1 MTRDWYFQVMGQEI
15 GPLSVGELK
24 AKVANGQIQPD
35 TLVRKTA
42 EGKWIFGGK
51 VKGLFAVPEKP
62 PLAPVAPPPVAKPKS
77 SAALPIMS
85 GSAAR
90 PKPGSSAEIVARSG
104 SSSPP
109 SSSATIPATHFTLVE
124 EEIDSQPP
132 SVEFYSFVG
141 FREAI
146 SPVLY
151 DAVKQFVSD
160 RGITMSQLNRRALAN
175 FIQRP
180 ELASD
185 LMITAVAALPQHV
198 NDKSNR
204 DGSRPLSDRE
214 RTEFAT
220 FRFTLF
226 NSSHHSIQ
234 VGEGV
239 FIPETIEERSY
250 DTVTG
255 GQHPPL
261 DHVGHV
267 PVRLSPLTTGKAIR
281 MTLDVTVPPQ
291 ATRDISVWFYANSK
305 PSLTKVRGQL
315 FVGHDGELA
324 MSELFTIILHG
335 DSPSPS
341 F

>member
-1 MTRDWYFQVMGQEI
+1 MTREWYFQVMGQEL

-42 EGKWIFGGK
+42 EGKWIFAGK
-51 VKGLFAVPEKP
+51 VKGLFAIPDE
-62 PLAPVAPPPVAKPKS
+62 PPPVAKPKS
-77 SAALPIMS
+77 STTLPVMS
-85 GSAAR
+85 GSATHA
-90 PKPGSSAEIVARSG
+90 KPGSSAEIATKSG
-104 SSSPP
+104 TKPP
-109 SSSATIPATHFTLVE
+109 SSGTIPATFITLVE
-124 EEIDSQPP
+124 EQHDSAPP
-132 SVEFYSFVG
+132 SVEFYNFVG

-160 RGITMSQLNRRALAN
+160 RGITMSQLNRRALAD

-185 LMITAVAALPQHV
+185 LLITAVAALPQPV
-198 NDKSNR
+198 NQKSNR

-214 RTEFAT
+214 KVELAT

-226 NSSHHSIQ
+226 NSSPNSMQ

-239 FIPETIEERSY
+239 FLPESIEERSY
-250 DTVTG
+250 DIVDD
-255 GQHPPL
+255 GQNSTL
-261 DHVGHV
+261 DHAGHV
-267 PVRLSPLTTGKAIR
+267 PVQLSPLVTGKAIR
-281 MTLDVTVPPQ
+281 MTLDVSIPPQ
-291 ATRDISVWFYANSK
+291 ATRDIFVWFHADSK

-315 FVGHDGELA
+315 LVGHDGALA
-324 MSELFTIILHG
+324 MSEFFTVILHG
-335 DSPSPS
+335 DSPSPDA
-341 F
+341 

>member
-1 MTRDWYFQVMGQEI
+1 MTREWYFQVMGQEL

-51 VKGLFAVPEKP
+51 VKGLFTVPEEP
-62 PLAPVAPPPVAKPKS
+62 PPEPVAPPPAAQPKS
-77 SAALPIMS
+77 SATLPIMS
-85 GSAAR
+85 GSATHA
-90 PKPGSSAEIVARSG
+90 KPGSSAEIATKSG
-104 SSSPP
+104 AKPL
-109 SSSATIPATHFTLVE
+109 SSATFITLVE
-124 EEIDSQPP
+124 EQRDSAPP

-160 RGITMSQLNRRALAN
+160 RGITMSQLNRRALAD

-185 LMITAVAALPQHV
+185 LMITTVAALPQPV
-198 NDKSNR
+198 NAKSNR
-204 DGSRPLSDRE
+204 DGSQPLSDHE
-214 RTEFAT
+214 QVEVAT
-220 FRFTLF
+220 LRFTLF
-226 NSSHHSIQ
+226 NSSHHSMQ

-239 FIPETIEERSY
+239 FLPESIEERSY
-250 DTVTG
+250 DTVGEEQQPT
-255 GQHPPL
+255 L
-261 DHVGHV
+261 DHAGHV
-267 PVRLSPLTTGKAIR
+267 PVQLSPLVAGKAIR
-281 MTLDVTVPPQ
+281 MTLDVSVPPQ
-291 ATRDISVWFYANSK
+291 ATRDICVWFHADSK

-315 FVGHDGELA
+315 LVGHGGELA
-324 MSELFTIILHG
+324 MSEFFTIILHG
-335 DSPSPS
+335 DSPSPDA
-341 F
+341 

>member
-1 MTRDWYFQVMGQEI
+1 MTREWYFQVMGQEL

-42 EGKWIFGGK
+42 EGKWIFAGK
-51 VKGLFAVPEKP
+51 VKGLFAVPDEP
-62 PLAPVAPPPVAKPKS
+62 PPAPVAPHPVAKPKS
-77 SAALPIMS
+77 SATLPVMS
-85 GSAAR
+85 GSATHA
-90 PKPGSSAEIVARSG
+90 KPGSSAEIATRSG
-104 SSSPP
+104 AKPP
-109 SSSATIPATHFTLVE
+109 SSATIPATFVTLVE
-124 EEIDSQPP
+124 EQLDSAPP

-146 SPVLY
+146 SPVLH

-160 RGITMSQLNRRALAN
+160 RGITMSQLNRRALAD

-185 LMITAVAALPQHV
+185 LLITAVAAMPQPV
-198 NDKSNR
+198 NEKSNG

-214 RTEFAT
+214 MNEIAT

-226 NSSHHSIQ
+226 NSSHHSMQ

-239 FIPETIEERSY
+239 FLPESIEERSY
-250 DTVTG
+250 DTIAEG
-255 GQHPPL
+255 RHPAL
-261 DHVGHV
+261 DHAGHV
-267 PVRLSPLTTGKAIR
+267 PVRLSPLATGKAIR
-281 MTLDVTVPPQ
+281 MPLDVSIPPQ
-291 ATRDISVWFYANSK
+291 ATRDIVVWFHADSK

-315 FVGHDGELA
+315 LVGHGGELA
-324 MSELFTIILHG
+324 MSEFFTIILHG
-335 DSPSPS
+335 DSPSPDD
-341 F
+341 

>member
-1 MTRDWYFQVMGQEI
+1 MTREWYFQVMGQEL

-42 EGKWIFGGK
+42 EGKWIFAGK
-51 VKGLFAVPEKP
+51 VKGLFAVPDE
-62 PLAPVAPPPVAKPKS
+62 PPPVAKSKS
-77 SAALPIMS
+77 SATLPVMS
-85 GSAAR
+85 GSATPA
-90 PKPGSSAEIVARSG
+90 KPGSSAEIATKSG
-104 SSSPP
+104 AKPP
-109 SSSATIPATHFTLVE
+109 SSATIPATFITLVE
-124 EEIDSQPP
+124 EQRDSAPP
-132 SVEFYSFVG
+132 SVEFYNFVG

-160 RGITMSQLNRRALAN
+160 RGITMSQLNRRALAD

-185 LMITAVAALPQHV
+185 LLITAVSAVHQPV
-198 NDKSNR
+198 NEKSNR

-214 RTEFAT
+214 QVELAT

-226 NSSHHSIQ
+226 NSSHHSMQ

-239 FIPETIEERSY
+239 FLPESIEERPY
-250 DTVTG
+250 DTVAEA
-255 GQHPPL
+255 QHPTL
-261 DHVGHV
+261 DHAGHV
-267 PVRLSPLTTGKAIR
+267 PVQLSPLVAGKALR
-281 MTLDVTVPPQ
+281 LTLDVSVPPL
-291 ATRDISVWFYANSK
+291 ATRDIYVWFHADSK

-315 FVGHDGELA
+315 LVGHGGELA
-324 MSELFTIILHG
+324 MSEFFTIILHG
-335 DSPSPS
+335 DSPCPDA
-341 F
+341 

>member
-1 MTRDWYFQVMGQEI
+1 MTREWYFQAMGQEL

-35 TLVRKTA
+35 TFVRKTA
-42 EGKWIFGGK
+42 EGRWVVAGK
-51 VKGLFAVPEKP
+51 VKGLFAAPEEP
-62 PLAPVAPPPVAKPKS
+62 PAAPVASPSAVKPKS
-77 SAALPIMS
+77 SVNLPVTS
-85 GSAAR
+85 GSATK
-90 PKPGSSAEIVARSG
+90 PKPGSSAEIATKSG
-104 SSSPP
+104 SPP
-109 SSSATIPATHFTLVE
+109 LSGTVPATFIKLVE
-124 EEIDSQPP
+124 EETDSAPP

-160 RGITMSQLNRRALAN
+160 RSITMSQLNRRALAD

-185 LMITAVAALPQHV
+185 LMITAVAGLPQPV
-198 NDKSNR
+198 NEKSNQ

-214 RTEFAT
+214 KVEVAT

-226 NSSHHSIQ
+226 NSSHKSMQ

-239 FIPETIEERSY
+239 FLPESIEERSY
-250 DTVTG
+250 DTIAEA
-255 GQHPPL
+255 QHPTV
-261 DHVGHV
+261 DHAGHV
-267 PVRLSPLTTGKAIR
+267 PVQLSPLVPGKAIR
-281 MTLDVTVPPQ
+281 MTLDVTIPAQ
-291 ATRDISVWFYANSK
+291 ATRDIAVWFHSDSK

-315 FVGHDGELA
+315 LVGHGGELA
-324 MSELFTIILHG
+324 MSEFLTVILHG
-335 DSPSPS
+335 DSPSPGCS
-341 F
+341 I

>member
-1 MTRDWYFQVMGQEI
+1 MTREWYFQAMGQEL

-35 TLVRKTA
+35 TLVRKTV
-42 EGKWIFGGK
+42 EGKWVFAGK
-51 VKGLFAVPEKP
+51 VKGLFVVPEGMP
-62 PLAPVAPPPVAKPKS
+62 PEPVPSHPTAKPKS
-77 SAALPIMS
+77 STILPIVS
-85 GSAAR
+85 GAGVPA
-90 PKPGSSAEIVARSG
+90 KPGSGADITAKVASK
-104 SSSPP
+104 P
-109 SSSATIPATHFTLVE
+109 SSSTTVPVTFIKLAE
-124 EEIDSQPP
+124 EESETSPP

-160 RGITMSQLNRRALAN
+160 RGITMNQLNRRALAD

-185 LMITAVAALPQHV
+185 LMITAVAALPQPV
-198 NDKSNR
+198 NEKSNR

-214 RTEFAT
+214 KQELAT

-226 NSSHHSIQ
+226 NSSHHSMQ

-239 FIPETIEERSY
+239 FLPESIDERTY
-250 DTVTG
+250 DTIAE
-255 GQHPPL
+255 GQHPTL
-261 DHVGHV
+261 EHTGHLA
-267 PVRLSPLTTGKAIR
+267 VRLSPVVAGKAIR
-281 MTLDVTVPPQ
+281 MTLDIEIPPQ
-291 ATRDISVWFYANSK
+291 ATRDVCVWFHADPK

-315 FVGHDGELA
+315 LVGHGGELA
-324 MSELFTIILHG
+324 MSEFFTIILHG
-335 DSPSPS
+335 DSPGPS
-341 F
+341 C